1 MGRIKSVFSMRCSNT
16 RLPNKLSKSKMQLF
30 RHSSCNSSSS
40 RYSNNNSSKH
50 SNNSNSSKHSS
61 KHSNNNSSNNCS
73 NNSSNNNSSNNNRM
87 LQFRTNIIFL
97 PLHLPMSTPLLHH
110 NIINMGWILSNISTM
125 IHMARLKFTNKS
137 ISISFRYEL
146 VNAPRHNSF

>member
-16 RLPNKLSKSKMQLF
+16 RLPNKLSKSKLQLF

-40 RYSNNNSSKH
+40 RYSNSNSSKH
-50 SNNSNSSKHSS
+50 SNNS
-61 KHSNNNSSNNCS
+61 NSSNNCS
-73 NNSSNNNSSNNNRM
+73 NNSSNNNSSNNNKRM

-97 PLHLPMSTPLLHH
+97 QLHLPMSTPLLHH

-137 ISISFRYEL
+137 ISISFRYER

>member
-1 MGRIKSVFSMRCSNT
+1 MGS
-16 RLPNKLSKSKMQLF
+16 
-30 RHSSCNSSSS
+30 
-40 RYSNNNSSKH
+40 
-50 SNNSNSSKHSS
+50 NSNSSKHSS
-61 KHSNNNSSNNCS
+61 KHSNNNSSNNC
-73 NNSSNNNSSNNNRM
+73 NNNGSNNNSSSNNNKRM

-125 IHMARLKFTNKS
+125 IHMARLNFTNKS
-137 ISISFRYEL
+137 ISISITYEI